1 MQVSDGY
8 QGLGRENRGG
18 CLVAAIVGL
27 IALFFDLGRF
37 FGDPA
42 PGTEDL
48 WWRHIPVLL
57 PTALIVTIT
66 FFVSRAMIRK
76 HKSDD

>member
-1 MQVSDGY
+1 MSDSY
-8 QGLGRENRGG
+8 HGLGPENRGA
-18 CLVAAIVGL
+18 CIVAAIVGL

-42 PGTEDL
+42 SGTEDL

-57 PTALIVTIT
+57 PTLLIVTIT
-66 FFVSRAMIRK
+66 FFVCRAMIRK

>member
-1 MQVSDGY
+1 MSDGY
-8 QGLGRENRGG
+8 QGLGPDDRGG
-18 CLVAAIVGL
+18 CIVAAIVGL
-27 IALFFDLGRF
+27 IALFFDLGRI

-57 PTALIVTIT
+57 PTGLIVTIT
-66 FFVSRAMIRK
+66 FFVSRAMFRNQ
-76 HKSDD
+76 KSDD